1 MIISYCYN
9 HAIITE
15 RSIFM
20 LIRNFSTYRQIN
32 PHELST
38 KQLNDLEKEIK
49 HLGKDLM
56 SDQLL
61 DFLLW
66 SKGLPSRQ
74 ESFAN
79 FVLKKLAKT
88 SYKKILEVG
97 GGRTARLSR
106 IIAKAGYE
114 VTCIDTII
122 EKEFKSDNLTLIK
135 DMFDYKTFDLSDYDF
150 IIAQEPCDAT
160 EHVLLACKAQ
170 NKPFYMSL
178 CGVPHK
184 KLSGET
190 PKSCDDWYNYLLKE
204 SEGYVKLI
212 WLSLDPLSRTA
223 ILKSK
228 TGF

>member
-1 MIISYCYN
+1 
-9 HAIITE
+9 
-15 RSIFM
+15 M
-20 LIRNFSTYRQIN
+20 LIRNFSTYRHIN

-184 KLSGET
+184 KLSGEI
-190 PKSCDDWYNYLLKE
+190 PKSCNDWYNYLLKE
-204 SEGYVKLI
+204 SEGYAKLI

>member
-1 MIISYCYN
+1 
-9 HAIITE
+9 
-15 RSIFM
+15 M
-20 LIRNFSTYRQIN
+20 LIRNFSTYRQFN
-32 PHELST
+32 PHELSK
-38 KQLNDLEKEIK
+38 KQLSDLEKEIN
-49 HLGKDLM
+49 HPDKDVI
-56 SDQLL
+56 SDQSI

-66 SKGLPSRQ
+66 LKGLPSRQ

-88 SYKKILEVG
+88 PYKKILEVG

-122 EKEFKSDNLTLIK
+122 EEEFKIDNLTIIK
-135 DMFDYKTFDLSDYDF
+135 DRFDHKTFDLSDYDF
-150 IIAQEPCDAT
+150 VIAQEPCDAT
-160 EHVLLACKAQ
+160 EHVLLACKAH
-170 NKPFYMSL
+170 NKPFFMSL

-184 KLSGET
+184 KLSGEM
-190 PKSCDDWYNYLLKE
+190 PESYSDWYCYLLKE
-204 SEGYVKLI
+204 SDGYAKLI